1 MLIQNHHFPHLLH
14 LSPLLLSP
22 TVLSPVPLHVIVA
35 ILGDHQ
41 SPLLVVAPH
50 HQVFVGGVGLHGLI
64 VGLGE
69 ELVVEDSLGKDEPVE
84 SIHNV
89 STIYRAK

>member
-22 TVLSPVPLHVIVA
+22 TVLSPVPLHIVVTL
-35 ILGDHQ
+35 LGHHQ
-41 SPLLVVAPH
+41 RPLLVVAPD
-50 HQVFVGGVGLHGLI
+50 HQVFVSGVGLDGLV

-69 ELVVEDSLGKDEPVE
+69 ELVVEDPLSEDEPVGKC
-84 SIHNV
+84 SQ
-89 STIYRAK
+89 